1 MRELLTKITFAY
13 NRKTGIERK
22 LEMKFNNLEKIKSG
36 RERERE
42 RERNKG
48 GETASEILLLT
59 EGKRWRERERQRK
72 RGESLK
78 Q

>member
-36 RERERE
+36 GERE

-48 GETASEILLLT
+48 GETLSN
-59 EGKRWRERERQRK
+59 
-72 RGESLK
+72 
-78 Q
+78 